1 MTAEADEHVLRLD
14 APVGPE
20 RPFEAA
26 ADRSGGNGVGGRG
39 GDDPVAAASR
49 RVEAV
54 VVDRGADRHKGGAAL
69 HVNEDTIERI
79 AEPAVAIAYQ
89 SPAWALPRT
98 SGVPRKAAT
107 VSVGLIRGSKAE
119 PL

>member
-1 MTAEADEHVLRLD
+1 MTHEADEHVLRLD
-14 APVGPE
+14 ARVGPE

-79 AEPAVAIAYQ
+79 AEPAPGHRVPVAR
-89 SPAWALPRT
+89 PAAPKTAGR
-98 SGVPRKAAT
+98 S
-107 VSVGLIRGSKAE
+107 AE
-119 PL
+119 TG